1 MQGWIKTFL
10 KWSLIV
16 GAIIYFVGSTGLSF
30 IGWVA
35 QTTGQGSG
43 AIISVAPRFAA
54 GLQETV
60 NGAPEGGTPPSVEGL
75 EGDVQAP
82 PDPNAD
88 PNIPPGTTLE

>member
-1 MQGWIKTFL
+1 MPSWIKTAV
-10 KWSLIV
+10 KWSFIAGVVL
-16 GAIIYFVGSTGLSF
+16 YFVGSTGLQF
-30 IGWVA
+30 LGWVA

-43 AIISVAPRFAA
+43 AIISVAPRFAT

-60 NGAPEGGTPPSVEGL
+60 NGDPGGGTPPAVEGL
-75 EGDVQAP
+75 EGTPQAP